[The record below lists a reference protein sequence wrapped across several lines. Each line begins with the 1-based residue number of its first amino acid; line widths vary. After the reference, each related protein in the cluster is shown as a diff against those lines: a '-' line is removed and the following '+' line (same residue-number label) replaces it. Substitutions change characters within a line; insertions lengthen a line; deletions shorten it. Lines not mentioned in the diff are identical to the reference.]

1 MKMIVAGMV
10 LTFSAPAVSQTA
22 PAGGHGDH
30 QQALHQHGEGHAKHK
45 QEGGKSE
52 HEGCCCKGMQPGTKM
67 ECCEK
72 HGTRAGGTQGKVS
85 DGHAGHSPRS

>member
-1 MKMIVAGMV
+1 
-10 LTFSAPAVSQTA
+10 
-22 PAGGHGDH
+22 
-30 QQALHQHGEGHAKHK
+30 
-45 QEGGKSE
+45 
-52 HEGCCCKGMQPGTKM
+52 M